1 MDAAVVDPHL
11 TSTIKGTPVRLLRLV
26 PDNTNYPFMR
36 WRRVFFPV
44 SAILSLLSIFLF
56 FSVGLNVGIDF
67 RGGTLI
73 ELRTKSGPADVAKLR
88 ESIGG
93 LGLGDIQLQEFGG
106 PNDILIRFEQQPGG
120 DAAQL
125 AVVEKVKAALG
136 EAYEYRRVEIVGPTV
151 SSELLQMGILGVS
164 LSLLCIWL
172 YLWFRFEWEFAVGA
186 MVATM
191 HDLTLIIGFYA
202 FTQVDFDLSSVA
214 VILTIAG
221 YSLNDT
227 VVVFDRIRELLRRYK
242 KMGIQELL
250 DLAINSTLPRTV
262 ITGTTAFLALL
273 GFSFFGGEVLQAF
286 TKAMLFGIVVGI
298 YSTTFLA
305 APILIYLGVRTQ
317 SVAGAP
323 APAAEAPAKVS

>member
-1 MDAAVVDPHL
+1 
-11 TSTIKGTPVRLLRLV
+11 
-26 PDNTNYPFMR
+26 MR

-44 SAILSLLSIFLF
+44 SAILSLFSVILF

-73 ELRTKSGPADVAKLR
+73 EVQAKSGPADVIKLR
-88 ESIGG
+88 ESLGA
-93 LGLGDIQLQEFGG
+93 LGLGDVQLQEFGG

-125 AVVEKVKAALG
+125 VVVEKVKATLG
-136 EAYEYRRVEIVGPTV
+136 NAYEYRRVEIVGPTV
-151 SSELLQMGILGVS
+151 SSELLQLGIVGVS
-164 LSLLCIWL
+164 LSLFCIWL

-242 KMGIQELL
+242 KMSINELL
-250 DLAINSTLPRTV
+250 DLAINTTLPRTV
-262 ITGTTAFLALL
+262 ITGATTFLALL
-273 GFSFFGGEVLQAF
+273 GLTFFGGEVLQSF
-286 TKAMLFGIVVGI
+286 TQAMLFGVIVGI
-298 YSTTFLA
+298 YSTTFIA
-305 APILIYLGVRTQ
+305 SPILIYLGVRTQ
-317 SVAGAP
+317 IVAGSST
-323 APAAEAPAKVS
+323 PAKVEAKSEATAR